1 MRFKRPAVKIKSNAN
16 APPAHSQIVSAEDMA
31 SSNPNETVSPSITK
45 TVAPNIR
52 KVTPYRSRLSNAVAA
67 PAVTTEPVTS
77 TPIET
82 FGWLAAIVL
91 HSATVPS
98 MLAVMAGLTD
108 RLPGVDLV
116 LLVWTGLTLLFVK
129 ATIQKDMLN
138 IVTIGFGF
146 IIQATLMALI
156 FFK

>member
-1 MRFKRPAVKIKSNAN
+1 MIDINQVKTFVQTKISV
-16 APPAHSQIVSAEDMA
+16 ISA
-31 SSNPNETVSPSITK
+31 
-45 TVAPNIR
+45 
-52 KVTPYRSRLSNAVAA
+52 
-67 PAVTTEPVTS
+67 
-77 TPIET
+77 ET

-91 HSATVPS
+91 HAATVPS

-138 IVTIGFGF
+138 IVTIGMGF
-146 IIQATLMALI
+146 ITQAVIMAMIL
-156 FFK
+156 FK

>member
-1 MRFKRPAVKIKSNAN
+1 MKNFNFNFDIVQFKDFIQNKFSHI
-16 APPAHSQIVSAEDMA
+16 SAETLGWMA
-31 SSNPNETVSPSITK
+31 IIILHASTIPS
-45 TVAPNIR
+45 
-52 KVTPYRSRLSNAVAA
+52 L
-67 PAVTTEPVTS
+67 
-77 TPIET
+77 
-82 FGWLAAIVL
+82 
-91 HSATVPS
+91 
-98 MLAVMAGLTD
+98 LAVMSGLTD

-129 ATIQKDMLN
+129 AAVQRDMLN

>member
-1 MRFKRPAVKIKSNAN
+1 MIDINQIKTFVQTKISV
-16 APPAHSQIVSAEDMA
+16 ISA
-31 SSNPNETVSPSITK
+31 
-45 TVAPNIR
+45 
-52 KVTPYRSRLSNAVAA
+52 
-67 PAVTTEPVTS
+67 
-77 TPIET
+77 ET

-91 HSATVPS
+91 HAATVPS

-138 IVTIGFGF
+138 IVTIGMGF
-146 IIQATLMALI
+146 TIQAVIMAMIL
-156 FFK
+156 FK